1 MQDDFLNP
9 GFPVLLF
16 HQLIKPV
23 QNIIVDVIVVVE
35 EQVVDVKR
43 FQADR
48 EWVVEKDGLLLRHD
62 EDREMLQ
69 FLCVLKLVEDH

>member
-35 EQVVDVKR
+35 EGATYVKR
-43 FQADR
+43 FQLDR
-48 EWVVEKDGLLLRHD
+48 ERMVEKDGLLLRHD

-69 FLCVLKLVEDH
+69 FLCVSKLVEDH